1 MKSIIAITAL
11 VASVASASAMTNPTA
26 ELERFVTPEQA
37 ATLSEAEVVHLPCKR
52 SIRWRAKARKRA
64 AVRSLVQ

>member
-37 ATLSEAEVVHLPCKR
+37 ATLSDAQVTTALQAIHSLDSESE
-52 SIRWRAKARKRA
+52 KRA

>member
-1 MKSIIAITAL
+1 MKTIIAITAL

-26 ELERFVTPEQA
+26 EIERYVTAEQA
-37 ATLSEAEVVHLPCKR
+37 ATLSDAEVATALQAIHSLD
-52 SIRWRAKARKRA
+52 SESEKRA